1 MKAPLKRIVA
11 DLDGGRV
18 RLECGHVVKETAS
31 HHRRRRC
38 YACAAIRRRSLN
50 EYIRAKTNRAASV
63 HHSPRKAF
71 VAAMGSGAAAGQNEA
86 VRARTKAEA

>member
-31 HHRRRRC
+31 HHKRRRC

-50 EYIRAKTNRAASV
+50 EYIRAKTNRAASGSN
-63 HHSPRKAF
+63 SPRKAF
-71 VAAMGSGAAAGQNEA
+71 GVAVGSGAAVDSNEA
-86 VRARTKAEA
+86 VRTRYRAKA

>member
-50 EYIRAKTNRAASV
+50 EYIRAKTNRAASG

-71 VAAMGSGAAAGQNEA
+71 GVAIDSGAAVDSNEA
-86 VRARTKAEA
+86 VTTHYRAKA